1 MKRTEKIIIAAIGFN
16 AILSGLILMLS
27 VETKSQVVGFLS
39 DLSITDVESMEV
51 SPNKEPGND

>member
-27 VETKSQVVGFLS
+27 VETKTQVMGFLS

-51 SPNKEPGND
+51 SPNKEPDND

>member
-51 SPNKEPGND
+51 SPNKEPDND